1 MSPAQYAALHATA
14 SGYVTVES
22 LGSEEWASARHD
34 QISMATVWFLE
45 FRGWVLR
52 EARRPVP
59 GSQSVRRLC
68 KVRK

>member
-22 LGSEEWASARHD
+22 LGAEEWASARHD
-34 QISMATVWFLE
+34 QISMATVRFLE

-59 GSQSVRRLC
+59 GSRSVRRLC